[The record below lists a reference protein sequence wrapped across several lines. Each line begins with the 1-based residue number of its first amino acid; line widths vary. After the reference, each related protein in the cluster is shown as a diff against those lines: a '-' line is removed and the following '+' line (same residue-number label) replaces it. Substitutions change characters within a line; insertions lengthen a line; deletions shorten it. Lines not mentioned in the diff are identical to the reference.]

1 MTCWV
6 SAAFSDS
13 ETNVSLTLSL
23 HKKFEVRR
31 EIYSI
36 LYASICCRLQL
47 SIIDDD
53 LYVTEIEESFCN

>member
-23 HKKFEVRR
+23 HKKFEVCTNFL
-31 EIYSI
+31 II
-36 LYASICCRLQL
+36 IALLQLIL
-47 SIIDDD
+47 SIIGCTDD
-53 LYVTEIEESFCN
+53 LLNTT